1 MREADIASHTFAA
14 PVAPWLAA
22 RAAGAPLQFR
32 DLVADGKRKL
42 QQSGCLLV
50 EGAGGLLVPLAEG
63 KRMADLAAELSLPL
77 LIIARTGLGTVNHTL
92 LTAAYARQAGLEVL
106 GVILN
111 DSQSGDYDLSRQ
123 PAAMQM
129 VKDNAHMIEQF
140 GDVPVLEEGLA
151 VLEADDDELL
161 SIMSAAFKYPLLEK
175 DTLVAGARKAMELK
189 VGTYCIVASGRGP
202 TGKEVD
208 QVIAAVKEIKTTMPM
223 KICACLGI
231 LSDEQAGRLKE
242 AGVDRYNH
250 NLNTSAGNF
259 NKITTTHTYDDRV
272 ATVEKAKAS
281 GMSPCSGC
289 IVGMGETNQEIVEIA
304 YALRELDA
312 DSIPVNFL
320 NSIKGTP
327 LENNKELNPRK
338 CLKVL
343 ALMRFINP
351 TKEIR
356 ASGGREVNL
365 RSMQVLCLYAANSLF
380 VGDYLTT
387 EGQEASQDHKMIED
401 MGFEIELCA
410 L

>member
-1 MREADIASHTFAA
+1 MITMVTSWNELADKAI
-14 PVAPWLAA
+14 
-22 RAAGAPLQFR
+22 RG
-32 DLVADGKRKL
+32 
-42 QQSGCLLV
+42 
-50 EGAGGLLVPLAEG
+50 E
-63 KRMADLAAELSLPL
+63 
-77 LIIARTGLGTVNHTL
+77 L
-92 LTAAYARQAGLEVL
+92 LT
-106 GVILN
+106 
-111 DSQSGDYDLSRQ
+111 
-123 PAAMQM
+123 M
-129 VKDNAHMIEQF
+129 K
-140 GDVPVLEEGLA
+140 EGLA
-151 VLEADDDELL
+151 VLEADDDALL
-161 SIMSAAFKYPLLEK
+161 DIMSAAFKVRKHYYGKKVKLNLIINAKSGLCPEDCGYCSQSIVSTAPVSKYPLLDK
-175 DTLVAGARKAMELK
+175 DTLVAGARKAMDLK

-208 QVIAAVKEIKTTMPM
+208 QVIAAVKEIKSTMPM

-231 LSDEQAGRLKE
+231 LSDEQAVRLKE

-250 NLNTSAGNF
+250 NINTSAGNF
-259 NKITTTHTYDDRV
+259 IKITTTHTYDDRV
-272 ATVEKAKAS
+272 ATVEKAKSS